1 MQNMFVHGS
10 FIDELKEFFIKECN
24 VNEKHISTVNK
35 LFKKKEKTCIK

>member
-1 MQNMFVHGS
+1 MQDMFVHGS